1 MNCHT
6 AMDNVEVTAC
16 REQRWAGFTLIELL
30 VVIAIIALL
39 IGILLPA
46 LGAARATARLQSCQ
60 ANLRS
65 QAQTVS
71 MYQLDHSDYLPP
83 RRLDWSRMNQDG
95 ELDGGLWSMNRF
107 LADYMGDPFPDVD
120 FGFPSPT
127 GMWRCPNVGV
137 DDDQLIRLT
146 HAGVVHHA
154 PNRWLYTYAVVNED
168 LGTARFISDTLAGW
182 DSRWPNRHWRRADVI
197 PQPTDTMSLMC
208 NTVYYFEG
216 HGHDDAREY
225 FAIADEIIDQPEGA
239 SPNRSSHDSVKKL
252 PAVYLD
258 GHSEPLPQTANY
270 WKQNIASYSSNGP
283 AYQLSEKEVKHLMWF
298 VKRTDRGGGGGD

>member
-1 MNCHT
+1 M
-6 AMDNVEVTAC
+6 
-16 REQRWAGFTLIELL
+16 RSKPGFTLIELL

-65 QAQTVS
+65 QAQTVAT
-71 MYQLDHSDYLPP
+71 YQLDHSDYLPP
-83 RRLDWSRMNQDG
+83 RRLDWSRINQDG
-95 ELDGGLWSMNRF
+95 ELDGGLWSMNRV

-127 GMWRCPNVGV
+127 GMWRCPNVG
-137 DDDQLIRLT
+137 
-146 HAGVVHHA
+146 
-154 PNRWLYTYAVVNED
+154 
-168 LGTARFISDTLAGW
+168 
-182 DSRWPNRHWRRADVI
+182 
-197 PQPTDTMSLMC
+197 
-208 NTVYYFEG
+208 
-216 HGHDDAREY
+216 
-225 FAIADEIIDQPEGA
+225 
-239 SPNRSSHDSVKKL
+239 PNRSSHDSVKKL

-258 GHSEPLPQTANY
+258 GHSEPLPQTANF
-270 WKQNIASYSSNGP
+270 WKQNIASYSYNGP